1 MKALLQNYLQTS
13 TVAGLHYAFQP
24 NQTLAGR
31 FLWLTAIIVFA
42 FLGFWLS
49 LENYNQWKNEPV
61 VTTISSTGLPIEEVE
76 FPSVVICSKGFHMEA
91 FLAVK
96 WEEAFLSVNLSIEQ
110 EFEMSPFEFI
120 QAITK
125 GVSVKIPKPL
135 SI

>member
-1 MKALLQNYLQTS
+1 MQTS
-13 TVAGLHYAFQP
+13 TVAGLHYAFKP

-31 FLWLTAIIVFA
+31 FIWFTVIIILA

-49 LENYNQWKNEPV
+49 LENYYQWKNEPV

-76 FPSVVICSKGFHMEA
+76 FPSVVICSKGFHIEA

-96 WEEAFLSVNLSIEQ
+96 WEEAFLSVNLSIEK